1 MTVDGL
7 GIPETGLRVP
17 GKLLGLGYMLGARL
31 LFNDV
36 INQDWNL
43 EEIE

>member
-1 MTVDGL
+1 MDL
-7 GIPETGLRVP
+7 GSR
-17 GKLLGLGYMLGARL
+17 KLDFGSLESDQIQDLYLVSSERF